1 MENCHQRMGRVPDP
15 TKGMT
20 VFHDYISLLTTAMR
34 KHIRLLLILSI
45 VCLMCGCSIP
55 KNVAYFQ
62 NAEFISGMTLQN
74 EQPLRLRPKDKINI
88 IVNSADPM
96 LVSQFNL
103 TAATHSMR
111 SLGSDIAPQTTMG
124 SSVGG
129 TAQILAY
136 TVDEQGDINF
146 PVIGKV
152 AVEGKT
158 RQEVAAYLRKRLIE
172 RDLIKD
178 PIVTVEYVNL
188 AISVLG
194 EVNRP
199 GHINMMKDNFTILD
213 AIAYAGDLTIDGQR
227 ENVMVF
233 REVDGEDQTYVIN
246 LCDRQNVLTSPAFY
260 LQQNDVVYV
269 TPNPKRKRE
278 SKTTGNIFNQPAI
291 WVSVAGLLTTIS
303 ALLWK

>member
-1 MENCHQRMGRVPDP
+1 MGQLPDP
-15 TKGMT
+15 AEG
-20 VFHDYISLLTTAMR
+20 VAFFRHFISLLTTAMG
-34 KHIRLLLILSI
+34 KHIQLLLILSI
-45 VCLMCGCSIP
+45 VCWLCGCSTP

-62 NAEFISGMTLQN
+62 NAEDIRGMALQQ

-88 IVNSADPM
+88 VINSADPM

-103 TAATHSMR
+103 VAATNSMR
-111 SLGSDIAPQTTMG
+111 SLGSNTTPLTTTG
-124 SSVGG
+124 TTGGG
-129 TAQILAY
+129 TAQLLAY

-152 AVEGKT
+152 AVKGKT
-158 RQEVAAYLRKRLIE
+158 RQEVADYLRRRLIE
-172 RDLIKD
+172 RDLVKD

-199 GHINMMKDNFTILD
+199 GRIEMMKDNFTILD
-213 AIAYAGDLTIDGQR
+213 AIAFAGDLTIEGQR

-246 LCDRQNVLTSPAFY
+246 LCDRQNVLSSPAYY
-260 LQQNDVVYV
+260 LQQNDVVYI

-278 SKTTGNIFNQPAI
+278 AKTTGNIFNQPSI
-291 WVSVAGLLTTIS
+291 WVSVASLLTTIS